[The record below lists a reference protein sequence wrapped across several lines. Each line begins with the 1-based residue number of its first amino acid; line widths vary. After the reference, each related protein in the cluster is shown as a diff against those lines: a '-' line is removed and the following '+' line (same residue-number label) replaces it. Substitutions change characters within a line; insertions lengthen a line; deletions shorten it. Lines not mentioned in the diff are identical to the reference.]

1 MDLSLYLLNTRSTM
15 LALEETVDTV
25 PVPGHTWSRG
35 GGGSAHREPQHQMEH
50 GPRPVLLPPGV
61 W

>member
-1 MDLSLYLLNTRSTM
+1 M

-35 GGGSAHREPQHQMEH
+35 GGGSAHCEPQHQMEH